1 MKRRV
6 FTSLIA
12 GISIATG
19 LFSTTAFA
27 QEKNTIKVGVS
38 AGVHAE
44 IFEQVK
50 KVAAKEGL
58 NIQIVEFN
66 DYVQPNAALDAGD
79 IDANSFQ
86 HLPYLENEVKHRGYK
101 ITNAGLTVTFPMVV
115 YSHKI
120 KSLNDLKSGDTI
132 GIPND
137 PSNEGRALLIL
148 QANKV
153 ITLKPSAGLTATPLD
168 IASNPKKIKFSELD
182 AAQLPRS
189 LDDFAAAVINDN
201 YAETA
206 GLSSAKEGIAV
217 ESAQGPYANLIAIRT
232 ADKDKPWVKKLL
244 KAYYDPSV
252 KAFIVNKYKQSAI
265 PAW

>member
-12 GISIATG
+12 GISIASG
-19 LFSTTAFA
+19 IFSTTALA
-27 QEKNTIKVGVS
+27 QEKTSIKVGVS

-44 IFEQVK
+44 IMEQVK
-50 KVAAKEGL
+50 KIAAKEGL

-86 HLPYLENEVKHRGYK
+86 HLPYLEAEIQHRGYK
-101 ITNAGLTVTFPMVV
+101 ISNVGLTVTFPMVV

-120 KSLNDLKSGDTI
+120 KSLNDLKTGDTV

-137 PSNEGRALLIL
+137 PTNEGRALLIL

-153 ITLKPSAGLTATPLD
+153 ITLKPNAGLSATPID
-168 IASNPKKIKFSELD
+168 IASNPKKLKFAEID

-201 YAETA
+201 FAETA
-206 GLSSAKEGIAV
+206 GLSAAKEGIAV
-217 ESAQGPYANLIAIRT
+217 ENPKGPYANLIAVRT

-244 KAYYDPSV
+244 KAYYDPSI
-252 KAFIVNKYKQSAI
+252 KQFIETKYKGSAI